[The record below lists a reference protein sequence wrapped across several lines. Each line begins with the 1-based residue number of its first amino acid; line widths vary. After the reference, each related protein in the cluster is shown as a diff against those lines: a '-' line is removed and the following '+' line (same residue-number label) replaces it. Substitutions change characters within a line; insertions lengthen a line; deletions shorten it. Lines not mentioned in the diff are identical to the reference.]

1 MVTEVLRI
9 KNFKKLKERRDK
21 KQLMGNSFIGISGYR
36 LCAMCYKKYA
46 PVMVAKRVA

>member
-1 MVTEVLRI
+1 MTTELLRI

-46 PVMVAKRVA
+46 PVMVAKKVA